1 MRRALRILC
10 AGAALLGALY
20 FLSPLLFGILHI
32 GMLYPAALLVLL
44 AAWLLWPDLFRRLPR
59 ALRRWGMAL
68 IGAGLAVLLVLLSA
82 MGIAAARRADGQQ
95 TTVIVLGCQVINNRP
110 SVMLRDRIRAAE
122 AYLTAHPEAVCVASG
137 GMDDDE
143 IITEAQCIRDELIR
157 RGIAPE
163 RIYLEERSGSTAENL
178 AFSADVIAESGLS
191 PQVAIASDNFHQL
204 RAAFFA
210 RRNGLEPAAL
220 GCVSVW
226 YLGPGYWAREAVGVL
241 AALVRGY

>member
-1 MRRALRILC
+1 MRRIGRIF
-10 AGAALLGALY
+10 GAVVSILAALY

-32 GMLYPAALLVLL
+32 GMLYPAALLLLL
-44 AAWLLWPDLFRRLPR
+44 AAWLIWPELFRRLPR

-68 IGAGLAVLLVLLSA
+68 IGVGLAVLLVLLSA

-95 TTVIVLGCQVINNRP
+95 TTVIVLGCQVIDSRP
-110 SVMLRDRIRAAE
+110 SVMLRDRIDEAA
-122 AYLTAHPEAVCVASG
+122 AYLLAHPEAVCVASG
-137 GMDDDE
+137 GMDDEE

-163 RIYLEERSGSTAENL
+163 RIYLEDRSCSTAENL
-178 AFSADVIAESGLS
+178 AFSAEVIAAQGLS
-191 PQVAIASDNFHQL
+191 PKVAIASDNFHQL

-210 RRNGLEPAAL
+210 RRSGLEPAAL

-226 YLGPGYWAREAVGVL
+226 YLGAGYWAREAVGML